1 MTNTTPSANTMTSA
15 AWNDATYDAPV
26 IVAICATTTARKLFR
41 PMPGAKQNGLF
52 ARKAMQI
59 MAMPD
64 ARHVARKT
72 AFQSSSPPARQPVSR
87 FGFKAMMYA
96 IVMNVVRPAMIS
108 VLTEVPFS
116 FSLNSDSTSI
126 SSRVPLIRQNPLYFN
141 KTATNLG
148 KTRK

>member
-1 MTNTTPSANTMTSA
+1 MPPHGFFSKL
-15 AWNDATYDAPV
+15 TYDAPV

-64 ARHVARKT
+64 AKHVARKT
-72 AFQSSSPPARQPVSR
+72 AFQSSSPPARQPVSK
-87 FGFKAMMYA
+87 FGFRAMMYA

-108 VLTEVPFS
+108 VLTDVPFS
-116 FSLNSDSTSI
+116 LSLNSDSNSI
-126 SSRVPLIRQNPLYFN
+126 SSRGLPLIRQKPLYFN